1 MSGERVRYQ
10 QTGEFHFLTFRC
22 YHRRAYLSPAA
33 TKELFEDA
41 LERVRLRYL
50 FVVAAYVVMPEHVH
64 LLVNEP
70 RRALLSKA
78 VQALKVSMR
87 SSQRPFW
94 QAHYQSVFHI
104 CRSGFGRFPETRFDC
119 GSHPWRFRILLIYET
134 RSMTSTSSHTRNG
147 SKSCATSIA
156 IPSGADWLKSRRIGD
171 GRAFAIIRRACA
183 ESWRLNRNGQRAKE
197 AGNSRRGGA
206 ESPPVPWCE
215 GPGMLFRRNSYCNRK
230 SNSRFPSGM
239 TTRKAKAA
247 AAVWLTADNWA
258 VGSCAD
264 YHCTP
269 G

>member
-10 QTGEFHFLTFRC
+10 QTGEFHFLTFSC

-70 RRALLSKA
+70 RRALLSRA
-78 VQALKVSMR
+78 VQALKFSMR

-119 GSHPWRFRILLIYET
+119 VSHPWRFRIFLIYET
-134 RSMTSTSSHTRNG
+134 RSMTSTSSHTRSL

-156 IPSGADWLKSRRIGD
+156 IPSDTNCKTRAIKPPQPVKDVRRQTVKD
-171 GRAFAIIRRACA
+171 VLALD
-183 ESWRLNRNGQRAKE
+183 S
-197 AGNSRRGGA
+197 
-206 ESPPVPWCE
+206 E
-215 GPGMLFRRNSYCNRK
+215 GPGAPA
-230 SNSRFPSGM
+230 PSGPSSS
-239 TTRKAKAA
+239 ASHPFP
-247 AAVWLTADNWA
+247 
-258 VGSCAD
+258 GSWPRANRVISLQD
-264 YHCTP
+264 LK
-269 G
+269 